1 MCFAI
6 LSASPETKKLVI
18 IRVDH
23 QFLYPHSYPRPQKA
37 SIGTLHHFIYGKY
50 FPHYFYY
57 YRKEMTMRYRI
68 HFLIWTVQHFVLT
81 TALSLTPAGRM
92 AVQLALSIIV
102 YKSLDIKLWFV
113 SYGPMIVNIIRFISE
128 ILSCI
133 SDVISIYEYF
143 YK

>member
-1 MCFAI
+1 
-6 LSASPETKKLVI
+6 
-18 IRVDH
+18 
-23 QFLYPHSYPRPQKA
+23 
-37 SIGTLHHFIYGKY
+37 
-50 FPHYFYY
+50 
-57 YRKEMTMRYRI
+57 MRYRI

-92 AVQLALSIIV
+92 AVQLTLSIIV